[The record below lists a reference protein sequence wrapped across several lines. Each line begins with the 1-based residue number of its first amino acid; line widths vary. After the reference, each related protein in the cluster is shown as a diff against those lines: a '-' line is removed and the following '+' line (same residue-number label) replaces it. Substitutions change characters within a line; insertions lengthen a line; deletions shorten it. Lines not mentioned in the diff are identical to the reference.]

1 MSNNDYLIVEG
12 LIGQALDQPENF
24 DSDGSLIDDYVAA
37 DIYIDAGGVF
47 DHDDLDHA
55 LTLVGVYQSTIGKV
69 YPD

>member
-12 LIGQALDQPENF
+12 LIGQALDQPENY
-24 DSDGSLIDDYVAA
+24 DSDGSLIDDYV
-37 DIYIDAGGVF
+37 YIDAGGVF